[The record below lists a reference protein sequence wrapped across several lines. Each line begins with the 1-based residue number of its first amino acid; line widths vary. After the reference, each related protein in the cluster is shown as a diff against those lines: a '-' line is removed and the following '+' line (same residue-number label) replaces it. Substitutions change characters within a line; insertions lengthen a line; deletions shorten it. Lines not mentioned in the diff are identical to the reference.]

1 MESVHERSGPVQ
13 SNLFY
18 SEVIMSGLVLGLVSS
33 VIAIIV
39 VLLLIRSVLS
49 KEEGTDVMRKI
60 ARQIQIGASTFLR
73 REYTYIFIVVVVI
86 ALAML
91 FTKKYFGYA
100 SAVSFVWG
108 AIVSGAAGLIGMSI
122 ATRANVRTTHAARDG
137 TMKGA
142 LNIAI
147 SGGAVMGL
155 SVVGIALLGL
165 VILLFA
171 FGVFR
176 ETDSALFIRKLG
188 NINAYAMGASLFA
201 LFARSG
207 GGIFTKGADMGADLV
222 GKVEAGI
229 PEDDPR
235 NPAVIADNVGDNV
248 GDTAGL
254 GADLLESYI
263 ESMIASM
270 VLAISVVSLGTMKLT
285 AVNLDGVKNIIQ
297 IVLSIASAGI
307 ISSILGVMF
316 VKAAARKNP
325 QGALLGGTY
334 VAAVLTMILSAVI
347 IWKTGA
353 PFGNYGKWGI
363 FWSLVSGTI
372 SGIII
377 GFVSELYTSN
387 RYRPVKRLAESC
399 ETGPAIGVVG
409 GLALGMKS
417 VFIPVIAIVFAIII
431 SSGSAGILGIGI
443 ASFGMLVTT
452 GMIVS
457 VDSYGPIADNA
468 GGIAEMSHLP
478 PTVRGVTDHL
488 DSVGNTT
495 AAIGKGFAIGSAA
508 YAAIGLLAAY
518 IVSANI
524 AEGSLAIS
532 SIKVLSGLLIGG
544 MLPVLFSSLLFEAV
558 KKEAFEIVAE
568 VRRQFKEIPGIMD
581 GKEEPDSKTCVDIA
595 TKGAIKGML
604 LPGAIAI
611 LTPLVVGIVFGPVT
625 LAGTLIGAIVSGII
639 IGIQYANSGGGMDNA
654 KKYIEEGNHGGKGS
668 EAHKA
673 AVVGDTVGDPM
684 KDTVGPSINI
694 LIKLMSVISLV
705 LVPMIREISGVIWN
719 LF

>member
-1 MESVHERSGPVQ
+1 M
-13 SNLFY
+13 N
-18 SEVIMSGLVLGLVSS
+18 GLVLGLVSS

-49 KEEGTDVMRKI
+49 KEEGTDLMKKI
-60 ARQIQIGASTFLR
+60 GRQIQVGASTFLR
-73 REYTYIFIVVVVI
+73 REYTYISIVVVVI

-91 FTKKYFGYA
+91 FARKYFGYA
-100 SAVSFVWG
+100 SSVSFVWG

-122 ATRANVRTTHAARDG
+122 ATRANVRTTHAAKTG
-137 TMKGA
+137 GMKGA

-165 VILLFA
+165 VVLLFA
-171 FGVFR
+171 FGVFK
-176 ETDSALFIRKLG
+176 ETDSTLFLQKLG
-188 NINAYAMGASLFA
+188 TINAYAMGASLFA

-207 GGIFTKGADMGADLV
+207 GGIYTKGADMGADLV

-248 GDTAGL
+248 GDIAGL

-270 VLAISVVSLGTMKLT
+270 VLAVSVVSLGTMKLT
-285 AVNLDGVKNIIQ
+285 SANLEGVKSIIQ
-297 IVLSIASAGI
+297 IILSIAAAGI
-307 ISSILGVMF
+307 VSSILGVMF

-334 VAAVLTMILSAVI
+334 VAAALTIILSAVVV
-347 IWKTGA
+347 WRTGA
-353 PFGNYGKWGI
+353 SFGSYGKWGI
-363 FWSLVSGTI
+363 FWSLVSGII

-377 GFVSELYTSN
+377 GFVSEIYTSN
-387 RYRPVKRLAESC
+387 RYRPVQKLAESC
-399 ETGPAIGVVG
+399 GTGPAIGVVG
-409 GLALGMKS
+409 GLSLGMKS
-417 VFIPVIAIVFAIII
+417 VFIPVVAIVFAIII

-468 GGIAEMSHLP
+468 GGIAEMAGLP
-478 PTVRGVTDHL
+478 PEVRSVTDHL
-488 DSVGNTT
+488 DAVGNTT

-518 IVSANI
+518 IVSAKLT
-524 AEGSLAIS
+524 EGALALS

-544 MLPVLFSSLLFEAV
+544 MLPFLFSSLLFEAV
-558 KKEAFEIVAE
+558 KKEAFEMVEE
-568 VRRQFKEIPGIMD
+568 VRRQFREIPGIME
-581 GKEEPDSKTCVDIA
+581 GKAEPDSKTCVDIA
-595 TKGAIKGML
+595 TKGAIKGMM

-611 LTPLVVGIVFGPVT
+611 LAPLIVGFLFGPVT
-625 LAGTLIGAIVSGII
+625 LAGTLIGAIISGII

-654 KKYIEEGNHGGKGS
+654 KKYIEEGKFGGKGS

-705 LVPMIREISGVIWN
+705 LVPMIKELSGIIWN